1 MVVTA
6 LLGNTQKLD
15 GGAMFGNAPKA
26 MWQNWAPADELNRIE
41 LATRALLARTKS
53 RTILFETGIGAYM
66 EPKYR
71 KRYGVQE
78 EEHALLANLR
88 GEGISED
95 DITDIILSH
104 MHFDHCG
111 GLLSAYEE
119 GVEPKLLF
127 PNARYYV
134 GEFAWNRATA
144 PHRRDK
150 ASFVPALNAQLQE
163 SGRLQLVNKNDALKF
178 DELTVQFFVSDGHTP
193 GMLCSDLS
201 WETKR
206 MLFAADLIPGTP
218 WLHLPITMGYDRY
231 PELLIDEKEHL
242 LSYVSEQNAWL
253 FYTHDPHTV
262 ASKVQLDEA
271 RGRFVVRD
279 PLTDLDKINAERQ

>member
-1 MVVTA
+1 M
-6 LLGNTQKLD
+6 
-15 GGAMFGNAPKA
+15 
-26 MWQNWAPADELNRIE
+26 
-41 LATRALLARTKS
+41 
-53 RTILFETGIGAYM
+53 
-66 EPKYR
+66 
-71 KRYGVQE
+71 
-78 EEHALLANLR
+78 
-88 GEGISED
+88 
-95 DITDIILSH
+95 
-104 MHFDHCG
+104 
-111 GLLSAYEE
+111 LSAYEE